1 MLGANFIAIL
11 CTSAYNDITCA
22 VLTCAV
28 LRTADFEQKH
38 CTYPEYDDVVD
49 YFYGVFQLETNIV
62 QYSYV
67 DRFSCYNLSPVTTLD
82 WLFSA
87 QLFPPCDTKDI
98 ISNNN
103 WMHWRNYGSQCPG
116 LK

>member
-49 YFYGVFQLETNIV
+49 YFYKCKKLN
-62 QYSYV
+62 S
-67 DRFSCYNLSPVTTLD
+67 LKHPVRTTV
-82 WLFSA
+82 A
-87 QLFPPCDTKDI
+87 
-98 ISNNN
+98 
-103 WMHWRNYGSQCPG
+103 GSHN
-116 LK
+116 